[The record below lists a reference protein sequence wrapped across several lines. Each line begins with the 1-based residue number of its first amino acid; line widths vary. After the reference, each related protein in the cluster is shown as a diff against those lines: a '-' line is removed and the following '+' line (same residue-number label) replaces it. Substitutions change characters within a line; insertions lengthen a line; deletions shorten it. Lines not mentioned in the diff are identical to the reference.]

1 MTVREGRGKTTAKGR
16 QRLTQMSQV
25 NLQPAYREVMATLI
39 QRRQGRAVDFPGDN
53 LLTEYANVTAGREPN
68 RKMALYLLSYER
80 GNPLPTW

>member
-1 MTVREGRGKTTAKGR
+1 
-16 QRLTQMSQV
+16 MSQV

-68 RKMALYLLSYER
+68 RKLALFELQQKLVIDYRNGWVGRSRSTQILLYPLLLS
-80 GNPLPTW
+80 